1 MTINNNK
8 NKILY
13 PVQGEAYSE
22 TFVKSESDKLIA
34 NGYNTDFLN
43 INSLAISPLKFLHGV
58 LSSPL
63 VFLFCL
69 FTVLKSANDFSR
81 LMSNVDC
88 LLRTFSNVSQLRE
101 KFIHVTEVRCHF
113 IAKRAMFAL
122 IIQRLFQTPYSLVAH
137 AADIFRW
144 DGSINSKIKFAKRVD
159 CISNYNKGY
168 IDAKTQF
175 RFAKKLTVIRNSFY
189 LNAQPY
195 QLAKQ
200 EKPMVK
206 GHKKTFKLL
215 YIGRM
220 VKKKNLI
227 TLLNLLEQV
236 TANGLVIELVMIG
249 EGGDDEAN
257 VLAHI
262 KSLQHLKVSCLG
274 YCNNTQITQELTKA
288 SFTVLLSS
296 HANQELPDQ
305 DGIPTIFLESLALG
319 IPVITTEVSG
329 IPELVIDM
337 FNGII
342 LKTMTP
348 DELTDKLDNFEQDN
362 QKITEQFEQW
372 YKTSSGSDFYPA
384 VN

>member
-1 MTINNNK
+1 MNNK

-13 PVQGEAYSE
+13 PIQGDAYSE

-34 NGYNTDFLN
+34 RGYTTDFLN
-43 INSLAISPLKFLHGV
+43 INSLSISPLRLIYGII
-58 LSSPL
+58 SYPL
-63 VFLFCL
+63 AFLFCL
-69 FTVLKSANDFSR
+69 FTVLKSADDHTR
-81 LMSNVDC
+81 LLSNFDC
-88 LLRTFSNVSQLRE
+88 LIRTFSNITQLRQRLMN
-101 KFIHVTEVRCHF
+101 VVEVRCHF

-122 IIQRLFQTPYSLVAH
+122 IIHRLFHTPYSLVAH

-144 DGSINSKIKFAKRVD
+144 DGSIKSKIKFAKRVD

-168 IDAKTQF
+168 IDAKTHF
-175 RFAKKLTVIRNSFY
+175 KFAKKLTVIRNSFY
-189 LNAQPY
+189 LNSLPY
-195 QLAKQ
+195 QLPEQ
-200 EKPMVK
+200 EKTSEK
-206 GHKKTFKLL
+206 GNKKTFKLL

-236 TANGLVIELVMIG
+236 SANGLLIELVMIG
-249 EGGDDEAN
+249 EGGNDEAN

-262 KSLQHLKVSCLG
+262 KSLNHLKVTCLG
-274 YCNNTQITQELTKA
+274 YCNNTQITQELKKA

-296 HANQELPDQ
+296 HANKELPDQ

-342 LKTMTP
+342 LKNMTA
-348 DELTDKLDNFEQDN
+348 DELTGKLDKFEQDN
-362 QKITEQFEQW
+362 TKISEQFERW
-372 YKTSSGSDFYPA
+372 YKTCSGSDLYPT
-384 VN
+384 VK

>member
-1 MTINNNK
+1 MNK
-8 NKILY
+8 NKLLY
-13 PVQGEAYSE
+13 PVQGDAYSE
-22 TFVKSESDKLIA
+22 TFVKSESDKLVA
-34 NGYNTDFLN
+34 KGYETDFIN
-43 INSLAISPLKFLHGV
+43 INSLAISPLKLLHGI

-69 FTVLKSANDFSR
+69 FTVAKSINDFSR
-81 LMSNVDC
+81 LISNIDC

-101 KFIHVTEVRCHF
+101 MLIDVKEVRCHF

-122 IIQRLFQTPYSLVAH
+122 IIHRLFQTPYSLVAH

-144 DGSINSKIKFAKRVD
+144 DGSITPKIKYAKRVD

-175 RFAKKLTVIRNSFY
+175 KFAQKLTVIRNSFY
-189 LNAQPY
+189 LNSQPY
-195 QLAKQ
+195 QLPKQ
-200 EKPMVK
+200 EKLIAK
-206 GHKKTFKLL
+206 RHKKTFKLL

-236 TANGLVIELVMIG
+236 TASGLVIELVMIG

-257 VLAHI
+257 VLSHI
-262 KSLQHLKVSCLG
+262 KSLQHVKVSCLG
-274 YCNNTQITQELTKA
+274 YCNNMQITQELIKA
-288 SFTVLLSS
+288 SFTILLSS
-296 HANQELPDQ
+296 HASKTLPDQ

-319 IPVITTEVSG
+319 VPVITTEVSG

-348 DELTDKLDNFEQDN
+348 DELTNKLDNFEQDN
-362 QKITEQFEQW
+362 RKITEQFEQW
-372 YKTSSGSDFYPA
+372 YKIASGSDFYPA